1 MESSKI
7 YKKEKIR
14 LKFSLENCDENTIYS
29 INFKFLDNDDF
40 EDPIQTEEIKNIIK
54 NGSIK
59 FKKVI
64 MCEYDFSQ
72 ICLIKINVEKK
83 RDSHYSNISIMEKCH
98 LALSTIIAKK
108 NSTLKTKVRDFTNE
122 CETLI
127 VEAENPTYSEK
138 DSNFFD
144 YLKAGINFDSYIL
157 IDFSGGQ
164 EHISD
169 LRNNQFMQVIKGFR
183 ETLYDFVQSFKVYGY
198 GGKLN
203 NDESGENNNKYY
215 FNLITEKNPENV
227 RYTKI
232 REKYK
237 ELLGKITFE
246 QRGYLSPLFE
256 KIRKDVLDIYSPE
269 IYNIIFILINN
280 KPNDDDIQKCIDLQ
294 IETAYLPISY
304 IVIFIGNKSD
314 EEIKEIRSIFS
325 NKKKYSSRSIER
337 TRNNMSFF
345 TLKNYNYNNEVLKNK
360 CLREIPEQITYFY
373 TKNITYPE
381 DIKKKN
387 LEKIKKSYRE
397 FPPNPSLFEDDFGAP
412 PSIINSINEQKEEN
426 EIEIKQKNDNKI
438 INDNYNN
445 KNEKEKYY
453 DKPVEK
459 EIKKNINVENPFKNK
474 YKGNN
479 NNIINL
485 DVLQEKENNKEIK
498 KENNFFNV
506 KDCVNETPDPNK
518 QKEEEKEIKEIKKKP
533 NSFNKKDY
541 IYDTPNPDDKK
552 EVKNG
557 EKKLNPFAQK
567 YGKGV
572 DEMNEMKIEKNNIGD
587 NEKKIINIINDPK
600 IKGDE
605 KNYINSTPNPDDNN
619 NKEKKNIPN
628 PFAKKNKIKEK
639 EVKEEK
645 LTNATPGNEN
655 NENQK
660 IPLSNPF
667 LKRLEGKKEQNV
679 NKIEE
684 DKNKKEKEQK
694 ENKIEEDKNKKE
706 KEQKEIPKK
715 KKAMGSHFKK
725 RFEVSNSK
733 ISTSSNSV
741 GPEKEDYNA
750 D

>member
-83 RDSHYSNISIMEKCH
+83 CDSHYSNISIMEKCH

-169 LRNNQFMQVIKGFR
+169 LRNNQFMQVIEGFR

-397 FPPNPSLFEDDFGAP
+397 FPPNPSIFEDDFGAP

-498 KENNFFNV
+498 K
-506 KDCVNETPDPNK
+506 
-518 QKEEEKEIKEIKKKP
+518 
-533 NSFNKKDY
+533 
-541 IYDTPNPDDKK
+541 
-552 EVKNG
+552 
-557 EKKLNPFAQK
+557 
-567 YGKGV
+567 
-572 DEMNEMKIEKNNIGD
+572 
-587 NEKKIINIINDPK
+587 KII
-600 IKGDE
+600 
-605 KNYINSTPNPDDNN
+605 
-619 NKEKKNIPN
+619 
-628 PFAKKNKIKEK
+628 
-639 EVKEEK
+639 
-645 LTNATPGNEN
+645 
-655 NENQK
+655 
-660 IPLSNPF
+660 F
-667 LKRLEGKKEQNV
+667 L
-679 NKIEE
+679 
-684 DKNKKEKEQK
+684 
-694 ENKIEEDKNKKE
+694 
-706 KEQKEIPKK
+706 
-715 KKAMGSHFKK
+715 M
-725 RFEVSNSK
+725 
-733 ISTSSNSV
+733 
-741 GPEKEDYNA
+741 
-750 D
+750 